1 MLFAMR
7 RVSSL
12 VERVNQLRPIRR
24 NCILPYINLRSLTVG
39 RLIMRK
45 AAIAFISVVVL
56 LLSGFVWNAEAY
68 CPYPRCVIRPP
79 SARLRA
85 VCVRVEGVP
94 PSPCPMSHGQGTCCK
109 QYGKWH
115 CPCP

>member
-1 MLFAMR
+1 MR
-7 RVSSL
+7 RVSAL
-12 VERVNQLRPIRR
+12 VERVNQLRSIRR
-24 NCILPYINLRSLTVG
+24 NCILPYINLIDTVGSLTVG

-85 VCVRVEGVP
+85 SCVRGEGVP
-94 PSPCPMSHGQGTCCK
+94 QSQCSRSHA
-109 QYGKWH
+109 
-115 CPCP
+115 

>member
-1 MLFAMR
+1 
-7 RVSSL
+7 
-12 VERVNQLRPIRR
+12 
-24 NCILPYINLRSLTVG
+24 
-39 RLIMRK
+39 MRK

-115 CPCP
+115 CPCPPKQ